1 MTTPADLASD
11 LGRLAQAVEQ
21 ARTLV
26 AGLDQVDAARQC
38 TDLRFTP
45 LRTVLELAAEA
56 MKRVQEHLS
65 SPLVEPCIP
74 PYPSA
79 FSMRDGGPL

>member
-11 LGRLAQAVEQ
+11 LGRLGQAIEQ

-26 AGLDQVDAARQC
+26 AGLDQVEAARQC
-38 TDLRFTP
+38 SDLRYTP
-45 LRTVLELAAEA
+45 LRTVLELAADA
-56 MKRVQEHLS
+56 IRRVQEHLS

-74 PYPSA
+74 PYPPT
-79 FSMRDGGPL
+79 FLRDGGSV

>member
-1 MTTPADLASD
+1 MTTSADLASD
-11 LGRLAQAVEQ
+11 LARLAQAVEQ

-45 LRTVLELAAEA
+45 LRTVLEQAAKA
-56 MKRVQEHLS
+56 MDRVQEHLS
-65 SPLVEPCIP
+65 SPLVEACIP
-74 PYPSA
+74 PYPPS
-79 FSMRDGGPL
+79 FLRDGGSV